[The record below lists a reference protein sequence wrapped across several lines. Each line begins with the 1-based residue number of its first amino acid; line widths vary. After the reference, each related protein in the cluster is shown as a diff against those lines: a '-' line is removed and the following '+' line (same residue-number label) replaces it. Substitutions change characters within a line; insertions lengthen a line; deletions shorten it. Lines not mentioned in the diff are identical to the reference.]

1 MAGVS
6 THANQSVLDHERYP
20 AFTSRT
26 YLSRALTS
34 LGPESLNRITA
45 WNLASKLRTR
55 LQLHGTGGQ
64 SSEGSRHDG
73 SVDLLLTGC
82 EVSLWLAE
90 QLAADLHLAFP
101 RLKIVAISSNKL
113 LGQLGQQYP
122 MPQLGFSFN
131 QQTYSLRDSVV
142 IVLSHSGGTFGPL
155 ACSNLL
161 RGWTP
166 HIFAITSEWDTQAP
180 S

>member
-1 MAGVS
+1 M
-6 THANQSVLDHERYP
+6 
-20 AFTSRT
+20 
-26 YLSRALTS
+26 
-34 LGPESLNRITA
+34 
-45 WNLASKLRTR
+45 
-55 LQLHGTGGQ
+55 
-64 SSEGSRHDG
+64 
-73 SVDLLLTGC
+73 
-82 EVSLWLAE
+82 WLAE

-101 RLKIVAISSNKL
+101 RLKIVAISANKL